1 MTAAVCV
8 TGMHRCGTSF
18 IAGALQGLGVSLG
31 DPDRFMQPGFDN
43 PAGYNEVRS
52 ITELDDELMTHLGGA
67 WDQPPVLDP
76 GWEADPS
83 LEPFRSRASEI
94 LDDVFGRVDDRPGL
108 FAWKDPRLSLLL
120 PFWRTVAPIAT
131 TIVPLRDP
139 IEVAASLAG
148 RKYPVDATQAA
159 GLWLRYVF
167 GAVANDPGHLVVRY
181 RDCFDDLPGVL
192 GAIAR
197 HLGVPTP
204 DASTVASVRAQLDP
218 SLRHHVATS
227 SLPNAENPL
236 MALASS
242 VWNRGAIDLDV
253 VSPLVADAIARGW
266 FRPPL
271 DGELLARARAEVV
284 RLTGLAR
291 QLNRRLAQRDD
302 ARNEAG
308 TDDAAEPTQ
317 TQPFGDA
324 RGP

>member
-1 MTAAVCV
+1 MTVAACV

-18 IAGALQGLGVSLG
+18 ITGALQGLGVSLG
-31 DPDRFMQPGFDN
+31 DRDRFMEPGFDN

-52 ITELDDELMTHLGGA
+52 ITELDDELLAHLGGA

-76 GWEADPS
+76 GWEEDSS
-83 LEPFRSRASEI
+83 LELFRSRASEI
-94 LDDVFGRVDDRPGL
+94 LDEVFGRVDDRPRL
-108 FAWKDPRLSLLL
+108 IAWKDPRLSLLL
-120 PFWRTVAPIAT
+120 PFWRTVVPIAT

-139 IEVAASLAG
+139 REVAASLAA
-148 RKYPVDATQAA
+148 RKYQVDAAQAA
-159 GLWLRYVF
+159 SLWLRYAF
-167 GAVANDPGHLVVRY
+167 GAVASDPGHLVVRY
-181 RDCFDDLPGVL
+181 RDCFDDLPETL
-192 GAIAR
+192 DAIAR

-227 SLPNAENPL
+227 SLPNADNPL

-242 VWNRGAIDLDV
+242 VWNDGAVDLGV

-266 FRPPL
+266 LRPPV
-271 DGELLARARAEVV
+271 DGELLARARADVV

-291 QLNRRLAQRDD
+291 QLNRQLAARDD
-302 ARNEAG
+302 GGNDTGIADG
-308 TDDAAEPTQ
+308 TQRTRTE
-317 TQPFGDA
+317 PFGDA